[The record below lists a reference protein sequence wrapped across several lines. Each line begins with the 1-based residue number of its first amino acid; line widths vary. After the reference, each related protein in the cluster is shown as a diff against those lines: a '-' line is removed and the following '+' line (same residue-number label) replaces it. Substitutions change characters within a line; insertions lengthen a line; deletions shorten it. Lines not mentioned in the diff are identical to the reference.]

1 MPNSSGW
8 SATSSVP
15 LSFNN
20 AIDSLLGDT
29 RWSGATVTYSFPG
42 YGSSW
47 STNAFSGYGSS
58 SSGEPPWSASF
69 APLSNADKASFRAA
83 LSAWSGVVNM
93 QFSETP
99 DSSSSVGD
107 IRAAYGY
114 SADLA
119 NAEAAAYR
127 PSNTSVAG
135 DIWFNAFANIAS
147 ATWSAG
153 SFSYLTVL
161 HELGHA
167 LGLKHPFS
175 DGATLPAALDNV
187 SYTVMSYSAASGA
200 PSSTLSF
207 YPTTPMVLDIQALQ
221 YAYGSNTASRAG
233 NDVYAYNDVAT
244 FHETIWDGAGND
256 TLVYNGNINA
266 TINLNAGQ
274 GSFIG
279 QAVYARD
286 QFGTNLYQLNNIW
299 IANGALIENAT
310 GGNGNDQII
319 GNAAANILQGGP
331 GNDTLFGGG
340 GNDTLDGGA
349 GIDTASF
356 GLSRPNY
363 ALAKAG
369 NGWTVTTSSEGV
381 DSTSDIERLKFAD
394 SSVALDL
401 NGNAG
406 QVAKILGAVFGTAAL
421 ANKSYVG
428 IGLSYLDGGMSYETL
443 CGLAMN
449 AAGRTRNSDVVDLLW
464 NNVVKT
470 PISAGDKAYY
480 VGLLDQGMSIGA
492 LTRAAADNSLNID
505 SVNLV
510 GLALTG
516 IEFI

>member
-1 MPNSSGW
+1 MPSPTGW
-8 SATSSVP
+8 SATSAVP
-15 LSFNN
+15 LSFVN
-20 AIDSLLGDT
+20 AIDSLLGAA

-47 STNAFSGYGSS
+47 STNPFSGYGSTAS
-58 SSGEPPWSASF
+58 DEPPWSASF
-69 APLSNADKASFRAA
+69 APLETADKTSFRAA
-83 LSAWSGVVNM
+83 LSAWSGVANI
-93 QFSETP
+93 QFAETP
-99 DSSSSVGD
+99 DSSSTVGD

-147 ATWSAG
+147 ATWRAG

-175 DGATLPAALDNV
+175 GGATLPDALD
-187 SYTVMSYSAASGA
+187 SFSQTVMSYSAGSGA
-200 PSSTLSF
+200 SDYSLSF
-207 YPTTPMVLDIQALQ
+207 YPTTPMVLDIQAIQ
-221 YAYGSNTASRAG
+221 YMYGSNHAIGAG
-233 NDVYAYNDVAT
+233 NDVYAFNDAAT
-244 FHETIWDGAGND
+244 FHQTIWDGGGTD

-266 TINLNAGQ
+266 TINLVAGQ
-274 GSFIG
+274 GSSIG

-286 QFGTNLYQLNNIW
+286 QFGANLYQVNNIW
-299 IANGALIENAT
+299 IAHGALIENAS
-310 GGNGNDQII
+310 GGSGNDQIT
-319 GNAAANILQGGP
+319 GNAAANILQGGS
-331 GNDTLFGGG
+331 GNDTLYGGG
-340 GNDTLDGGA
+340 GNDTLDGGT
-349 GIDTASF
+349 GIDTASYAS
-356 GLSRPNY
+356 SRPNY
-363 ALAKAG
+363 TLAKAD
-369 NGWTVTTSSEGV
+369 NGWTVSSSPEGV
-381 DSTSDIERLKFAD
+381 DSTTNLERLTFSG

-406 QVAKILGAVFGTAAL
+406 QVAKILGAVFGPTAL

-428 IGLSYLDGGMSYETL
+428 IGLSYLDKGMSYEAL

-449 AAGRTRNSDVVDLLW
+449 ATGRTQHGDVVELLW
-464 NNVVKT
+464 NHVVKA

-480 VGLLDQGMSIGA
+480 VGLLDQGLSIGA
-492 LTRAAADNSLNID
+492 LTRMAADTSLNTD

-510 GLALTG
+510 GLSLTG
-516 IEFI
+516 LEFI